1 MIKNVFF
8 DIDDTLLN
16 FKKAEYEAL
25 SKTLRLFGVEP
36 DPVMIERYSAINSAR
51 WEKLERGELTREQV
65 LISRFELFFSEYGI
79 GVSAEEA
86 QEKYEYLLGVG
97 HWFIDGAPELL
108 EALSGK
114 YRLYIASNGT
124 KSIQDRRIASAG
136 IGKYF
141 DGIFVSELIG
151 AEKPQ
156 RAFFERCFS
165 KIPDFRR
172 EETVIV
178 GDRLSS
184 DILGGI
190 NAGIRT
196 CWFNPNALPA
206 RADIR
211 PDFEIRRL
219 AELPDIL
226 AII

>member
-16 FKKAEYEAL
+16 FKKAEFEAL
-25 SKTLRLFGVEP
+25 SKTLRQLGIEP
-36 DPVMIERYSAINSAR
+36 DSAMIERYSAINSAQ
-51 WEKLERGELTREQV
+51 WEKLERGELTRGQV

-79 GVSAEEA
+79 GASAAEA

-141 DGIFVSELIG
+141 DRIFVSELIG

-156 RAFFERCFS
+156 RAFFEYCFS
-165 KIPDFRR
+165 QIPDFRR
-172 EETVIV
+172 EETIMV

-190 NAGIRT
+190 NAGILT
-196 CWFNPNALPA
+196 CWFNPGALPA

-211 PDFEIRRL
+211 HDYEIRCL
-219 AELPDIL
+219 AELPRIL
-226 AII
+226 DM